1 MPSKNH
7 TISKIVARTCVRVLV
22 ILLAFSLYILYNYS
36 DSASQTLHFQNYWSI
51 IAPLVL
57 FFTVITLM
65 ILTLRFKYSKTDLN
79 WLFSFA
85 CVFFAVY
92 LSMLYSRIYP
102 LL

>member
-1 MPSKNH
+1 MSSKNH

-22 ILLAFSLYILYNYS
+22 ILLAFSLSILCNYS
-36 DSASQTLHFQNYWSI
+36 DSASQTPHFPHYRSI
-51 IAPLVL
+51 LAPLAL

-65 ILTLRFKYSKTDLN
+65 ILTLRFKYSNTDLS

-92 LSMLYSRIYP
+92 LIMLYSRIYP